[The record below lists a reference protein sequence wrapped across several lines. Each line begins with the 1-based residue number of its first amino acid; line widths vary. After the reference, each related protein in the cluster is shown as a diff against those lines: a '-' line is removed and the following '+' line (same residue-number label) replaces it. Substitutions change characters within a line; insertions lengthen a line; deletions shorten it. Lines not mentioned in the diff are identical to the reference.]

1 MLTGAYIVP
10 HPPIIIPE
18 IGKGQEQIIRNTIN
32 AYQMIA
38 RDIALRKPETIV
50 VFSPH
55 APAYRD
61 YIHISSGSHAYG
73 DFSKFH
79 AEDVQFRAV
88 YDEEFVQLLEQECR
102 IEGIAAGTA
111 GDQSPVLDHGTMVP
125 LHAILQEYSN
135 FKLVRIS
142 VSGLERERQV
152 AFGDCV
158 RRVIDASGK
167 NTVVIASA
175 DLSHKLKEDGPY
187 GFDEQGVL
195 FDQEIVDIIKSG
207 DYERLLDIDEYCEEA
222 SANCGYPSLL
232 MLYGV
237 IQAYPMD
244 SQFLSYESPFGVGY
258 ATAMLHVM
266 KKDPYVALAKETL
279 EHFVIH
285 RQLLTLD
292 SVLHNDLFKRQGA
305 VFVSLKKFGELRG
318 CIGTLVPT
326 RESIAEEIM
335 VNAISAGTRD
345 PRFPP
350 VQSHELPYLEYS
362 VDILKEAERITS
374 LEELDVKRYGVI
386 VHDAYRRGLLLPDL
400 DGVDTPEQQVKIA
413 LHKAGMDPEEPF
425 ILERFEVVRHHE
437 YHL

>member
-32 AYQMIA
+32 AYRMIA
-38 RDIALRKPETIV
+38 RDIASRKPETIIL
-50 VFSPH
+50 FSPH

-61 YIHISSGSHAYG
+61 YIHISGGASAYG
-73 DFSKFH
+73 DFGMFH
-79 AEDVQFRAV
+79 AEEVQIKAAYDGEFIRA
-88 YDEEFVQLLEQECR
+88 LESVCHE
-102 IEGIAAGTA
+102 EGIPAGTA
-111 GDQSPVLDHGTMVP
+111 GDQSPLMDHGTMVP
-125 LHAILQEYSN
+125 LNFILQEYSD
-135 FKLVRIS
+135 FKLVRIG
-142 VSGLERERQV
+142 VSGLPRATQV
-152 AFGDCV
+152 AFGDLV

-167 NTVVIASA
+167 NTVVVASA

-195 FDQEIVDIIKSG
+195 FDQEIVDIMKSG
-207 DYERLLDIDEYCEEA
+207 DYERLLDIDAYCEEA
-222 SANCGYPSLL
+222 SGNCGYPSLL
-232 MLYGV
+232 MLYGA

-266 KKDPYVALAKETL
+266 KKDPYVALAKKTL
-279 EHFVIH
+279 EHFVMHHEFI
-285 RQLLTLD
+285 TLD
-292 SVLHNDLFKRQGA
+292 DVLHHDLFKKQGA

-318 CIGTLVPT
+318 CIGTLMPT
-326 RESIAEEIM
+326 QDSIAKEIM
-335 VNAISAGTRD
+335 VNAVSAGMKD

-362 VDILKEAERITS
+362 VDVLKEAERITS
-374 LEELDVKRYGVI
+374 LDDLDVKRYGVI

-400 DGVDTPEQQVKIA
+400 EGVDTPEQQVKIA
-413 LHKAGMDPEEPF
+413 LHKAGMDPDEPF